1 MNILTKANNLRGN
14 VAGDEPRDGTGLW
27 PEWEALFT

>member
-14 VAGDEPRDGTGLW
+14 VAGDEPRDAGLW